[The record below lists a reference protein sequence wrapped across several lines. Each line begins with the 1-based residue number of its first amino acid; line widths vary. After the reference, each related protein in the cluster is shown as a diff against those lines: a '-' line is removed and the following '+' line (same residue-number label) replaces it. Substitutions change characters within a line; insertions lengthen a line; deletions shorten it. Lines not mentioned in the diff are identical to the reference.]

1 MEILKKPLAIE
12 PTDVIAAPESR
23 VAWYARQEN
32 NNMKIVKSLLAGL
45 PLMALAIDA
54 HAYVSSHEAAR
65 LGTSLTWVGA
75 EKAGNADGSI
85 PPYNG
90 GLTTAPS
97 SFKTGDS
104 MRPDPFADE
113 KPLLVIN
120 GKNVDSY
127 KGLLTATTVALARR
141 YPGFRIDV
149 YPTHRTASLPQAILD
164 NSRRNATNARSING
178 GIAIDNVM
186 PGVPFPIPQSGA
198 EAMWNF
204 LLRYQGV
211 NIHSKYDSWSVD
223 TAGVPSLAVTGEA
236 YVSFPIYENLSKPFS
251 SSDIYY
257 QLRLSYTG
265 PARRAGESIMLKN
278 ATNATEFPGRAW
290 QYMPAQRRV
299 KQISIL
305 AYDTPNPGTARALE
319 LYDWTLVGKQEM
331 IVPYN
336 TYKLTYARNAKSLTT
351 PNFIAPDFVRWE
363 KHRVYVVEGNLK
375 PGATHIYQKRRFYLD
390 EDTWA
395 AVASDQYDTSGQLY
409 RGSFAFFSQSYDQ
422 QVPDATPFMTY
433 DLSRG
438 TYNINGV
445 VGPHGGIR
453 YIEPLSTAQ
462 WVPESMAGSGIR

>member
-1 MEILKKPLAIE
+1 
-12 PTDVIAAPESR
+12 
-23 VAWYARQEN
+23 
-32 NNMKIVKSLLAGL
+32 MKFVKSLLAAV

-54 HAYVSSHEAAR
+54 QAYVSSQEAAR

-97 SFKTGDS
+97 SFKAGDS
-104 MRPDPFADE
+104 MRPDPFAGE

-120 GKNVDSY
+120 GKNVDAH
-127 KGLLTATTVALARR
+127 KGMLTATTVALAKR
-141 YPGFRIDV
+141 YPDFRIDV

-164 NSRRNATNARSING
+164 NSRKNATNARSLNG

-236 YVSFPIYENLSKPFS
+236 FISLPDLREPVEAVQ
-251 SSDIYY
+251 
-257 QLRLSYTG
+257 QLRHLLSVETVLYRTC
-265 PARRAGESIMLKN
+265 P
-278 ATNATEFPGRAW
+278 PGRRVDHAPERDQPGAVPW
-290 QYMPAQRRV
+290 PRLAVHACPAPGQTDFDPGLRH
-299 KQISIL
+299 
-305 AYDTPNPGTARALE
+305 PNPGTARALE

-336 TYKLTYARNAKSLTT
+336 TYKLTYARTAKSLTT

-375 PGATHIYQKRRFYLD
+375 LGPSTSTRNAASTSMKTPGPRWPPIST
-390 EDTWA
+390 TP
-395 AVASDQYDTSGQLY
+395 VASYTAVPSRSSARATTSRY
-409 RGSFAFFSQSYDQ
+409 R
-422 QVPDATPFMTY
+422 TPL
-433 DLSRG
+433 LS
-438 TYNINGV
+438 
-445 VGPHGGIR
+445 
-453 YIEPLSTAQ
+453 
-462 WVPESMAGSGIR
+462 

>member
-1 MEILKKPLAIE
+1 
-12 PTDVIAAPESR
+12 
-23 VAWYARQEN
+23 
-32 NNMKIVKSLLAGL
+32 
-45 PLMALAIDA
+45 
-54 HAYVSSHEAAR
+54 
-65 LGTSLTWVGA
+65 
-75 EKAGNADGSI
+75 
-85 PPYNG
+85 
-90 GLTTAPS
+90 
-97 SFKTGDS
+97 
-104 MRPDPFADE
+104 
-113 KPLLVIN
+113 
-120 GKNVDSY
+120 
-127 KGLLTATTVALARR
+127 
-141 YPGFRIDV
+141 
-149 YPTHRTASLPQAILD
+149 LPQAVLD
-164 NSRRNATNARSING
+164 NSRKNATNARSLEG
-178 GIAIDNVM
+178 GTAIDNVM

-211 NIHSKYDSWSVD
+211 NIHSKYDSWTVD

-236 YVSFPIYENLSKPFS
+236 YVSFPIYENMSKPFS

-257 QLRLSYTG
+257 QLKLSYTG

-319 LYDWTLVGKQEM
+319 LYDWTLVGKREM

-336 TYKLTYARNAKSLTT
+336 TYKLTYAREAKSLTT
-351 PNFIAPDFVRWE
+351 PNFIAPDYVRWE

-375 PGATHIYQKRRFYLD
+375 PGAKHIYQKRRFYLD

-395 AVASDQYDTSGQLY
+395 AVASDQYDTDGQLY

-462 WVPESMAGSGIR
+462 WAPESMAVSGIR

>member
-1 MEILKKPLAIE
+1 
-12 PTDVIAAPESR
+12 
-23 VAWYARQEN
+23 
-32 NNMKIVKSLLAGL
+32 MKFVKSFLATPL
-45 PLMALAIDA
+45 LMALTIDA
-54 HAYVSSHEAAR
+54 QAYVSSQEATQ
-65 LGTSLTWVGA
+65 LGTNLTLVGA

-85 PPYNG
+85 PPYSG
-90 GLTTAPS
+90 GLTTAPA

-104 MRPDPFADE
+104 MRPDPYAHE

-120 GKNVDSY
+120 GKNVDQY
-127 KGLLTATTVALARR
+127 KGMLTATTVELAKRHPD
-141 YPGFRIDV
+141 YRIDV
-149 YPTHRTASLPQAILD
+149 YPTHRTASLPQAVLD
-164 NSRRNATNARSING
+164 NSRKNATAATSLNG
-178 GIAIDNVM
+178 GIAFDNVL
-186 PGVPFPIPQSGA
+186 PGVPFPIPKSGA

-211 NIHSKYDSWSVD
+211 NIRSKYDSWSVD
-223 TAGVPSLAVTGEA
+223 SAGVASLAVTGEA
-236 YVSFPIYENLSKPFS
+236 LVSFPIYENLTKPIS
-251 SSDIYY
+251 NSDLYY
-257 QLRLSYTG
+257 QLKLSYTG

-278 ATNATEFPGRAW
+278 ATNPLQRPGRAW

-336 TYKLTYARNAKSLTT
+336 TYKLTYAPNAKSLTT

-363 KHRVYVVEGNLK
+363 KHRVFVVEGNLK

-395 AVASDQYDTSGQLY
+395 AVASDQYDMSGKLF
-409 RGSFAFFSQSYDQ
+409 RGSFAFLSQSYDQ

-453 YIEPLSTAQ
+453 YTEALSTAQ
-462 WVPESMAGSGIR
+462 WVPESMAGAGVR